1 MSTIDENYPKKSGA
15 DLSDEQ
21 VKQLAIQN
29 MQRQEIKT
37 SNFPTEIISLPSKGL
52 VYPEGSPLREGKIE
66 MKYMTAREEDILTS
80 QNLIK
85 QGIVIDKLMQSLI
98 VSPIQFED
106 LVIGDKNSIMVAARI
121 LGYGKD
127 YTIKVT
133 CPECEAVNEFDI
145 DLTQLPE
152 QNIPEGT
159 IMASPGVFE
168 FTLPQSKRVIHFRLL
183 TTGIDKQVSKQ
194 LDSAKK
200 ANKNSQA
207 VDREL
212 TTRLKTLIVSVDGN
226 TDRTFVTNFVD
237 NELFAIDSRAF
248 RTYMKSVTPDTKF
261 EISYVCS
268 ECSHE
273 EEALSF
279 NIDTSF
285 FWPKS

>member
-1 MSTIDENYPKKSGA
+1 M
-15 DLSDEQ
+15 SDEQ
-21 VKQLAIQN
+21 IKALAIQN
-29 MQRQEIKT
+29 MQRQEVK
-37 SNFPTEIISLPSKGL
+37 SSGFPTEMISLPSKGL

-85 QGIVIDKLMQSLI
+85 QGVVLDKLMQSLI
-98 VSPIQFED
+98 ISPIQFDD
-106 LVIGDKNSIMVAARI
+106 LIIGDKNAIMVASRI

-127 YTIKVT
+127 YSVNVT
-133 CPECEAVNEFDI
+133 CPECEAANEFNV

-159 IMASPGVFE
+159 VMPSPGIFE

-183 TTGIDKQVSKQ
+183 NSGIDKQVSKQ
-194 LDSAKK
+194 LDAAKK
-200 ANKNSQA
+200 ASKNTQA

-212 TTRLKTLIVSVDGN
+212 TTRLKSLIVSVDGN
-226 TDRTFVTNFVD
+226 ADRNFITNFVD
-237 NELFAIDSRAF
+237 NELFAMDSRAF

-261 EISYVCS
+261 EISYTCS
-268 ECSHE
+268 SCGHE

-279 NIDTSF
+279 NIDTNF